1 MPFFDKLIPGKDKG
15 AAAND
20 LAADA
25 SAKDPKKALR
35 GKPLAEQAGMLTPGS
50 EAAQAGG
57 GGSAGR
63 IKERF
68 KATGAGAIGSLKAGV
83 KAVGGGAVAGAQGVG
98 QAIGSA
104 KDGVASLVKGGARE
118 QDPTP
123 APAAADAPKD
133 TKAAREREI
142 ALASAAQMRVAAE
155 FGPEVA
161 AWLASQA
168 QEPEFKKAVKPGAKK
183 SEADYFN
190 GVLEFV
196 KNAQHEHAG
205 AKSGAELDAIHA
217 GNKGGNAAGLSRGAF
232 KHDPFHYDLPAL
244 PKDEI
249 ESLKKL
255 GLSNDE
261 LLAVTLYCS
270 QAAYPMNQVMRG
282 ELRDPEA
289 VKAYLPWALKLDS
302 ALSKLPPTVRNMQMG
317 GDNHTAHPLI
327 DPSKPEDAMLHIK
340 DVPLFRSDTFS
351 GHFIKEV
358 LANWRVGSRI
368 VNPTFLSTTTLRGS
382 YTGMSGL
389 TRIMKVKN
397 SKSAASIMNL
407 SSSKFE
413 NEVLFRPNT
422 AMKITKITQ
431 LPGKVVKANKAADP
445 KAKYNTDLTR
455 VGTLADKYEVMERED
470 SGVRDVND
478 FSKSY
483 TPQTLPQHEF
493 EVEATIEEAPG
504 GADKAPAPAP
514 PKKDDKGGGQL
525 TKKAKDPQ
533 QLLDQQAQ
541 VAAVQVLRKFKL
553 PIK

>member
-25 SAKDPKKALR
+25 AAKDPKKALR

-63 IKERF
+63 IKERL
-68 KATGAGAIGSLKAGV
+68 KATGAGAMGNLKAGT
-83 KAVGGGAVAGAQGVG
+83 KAVGQGVAGGVRGVG
-98 QAIGSA
+98 HAVSGA
-104 KDGVASLVKGGARE
+104 KDGLTSLVKGGAQE
-118 QDPTP
+118 PVATP
-123 APAAADAPKD
+123 SPAAEDAPKD
-133 TKAAREREI
+133 TKAAKEREV
-142 ALASAAQMRVAAE
+142 ALAAAAQMRVATE

-161 AWLASQA
+161 AWLARQA
-168 QEPEFKKAVKPGAKK
+168 QEPAFKKAVKSGSKQ
-183 SEADYFN
+183 SEADYLK
-190 GVLEFV
+190 GVLTFV
-196 KNAQHEHAG
+196 SDAQHKHQG
-205 AKSGAELDAIHA
+205 AKSGAELDAIAA
-217 GNKGGNAAGLSRGAF
+217 GNTNVAAAGLSRDAF
-232 KHDPFHYDLPAL
+232 KHDPFHYDQPAL

-249 ESLKKL
+249 EALKKL

-270 QAAYPMNQVMRG
+270 QAAYPMNKVMRG

-302 ALSKLPPTVRNMQMG
+302 ALAKMPPTVRNMQMG
-317 GDNHTAHPLI
+317 GDSHKAHPLI

-351 GHFIKEV
+351 GPFIREV
-358 LANWRVGSRI
+358 LSNWRVGARV

-382 YTGMSGL
+382 YVAMNGL

-397 SKSAASIMNL
+397 TKSAASIMNL

-431 LPGKVVKANKAADP
+431 LPGQVVEKKPADP
-445 KAKYNTDLTR
+445 KTKYNTDLTR
-455 VGTLADKYEVMERED
+455 VGALADKYEVMERED

-478 FSKSY
+478 FSKVY
-483 TPQTLPQHEF
+483 TPQTLPKHQF
-493 EVEATIEEAPG
+493 EVEATVEEAPG
-504 GADKAPAPAP
+504 GADKAQAAAP
-514 PKKDDKGGGQL
+514 PKKDDKGGGQV
-525 TKKAKDPQ
+525 TKKGKDPQ
-533 QLLDQQAQ
+533 QLLDQQTQ
-541 VAAVQVLRKFKL
+541 LAAVQVLQKFKL